1 MSGAQQ
7 AIEAFIEGRTDFQG
21 LQRRLKKTLGHDVE
35 LIHSLIGDLEGRRD
49 EGLLTP
55 ALFNIIESELHRQVE
70 REVAEDT
77 LPEAMPA
84 VSLQHDDTHPEKTL
98 PGFSGTG
105 TEVIRR
111 APGRSQ
117 PAEITADLS
126 PPAEAAD
133 APRPAAQPV
142 RARSPER
149 PPGARLFQGR
159 QALREGDLLAGRYQL
174 EATLGRGGLGIVY
187 RAVDERRGG
196 GGDQASVAIKVLRP
210 EYIGNDDARRML
222 EHEADQARRLSH
234 PNIIKVFDYDRD
246 GEVWFITMELLRGE
260 RLKTMLARR
269 HPEPLSGS
277 DARRIIR
284 AAADGLAHAHR
295 RGIVHGD
302 IKPSN
307 IFVPNS
313 GDVRLMDFG
322 QACGGDAGA
331 SPMPARTPAYCS
343 PERLGGN
350 GPSTRDDVF
359 ALGCVAYEALTG
371 HHPFAR
377 LAADEARAR
386 RMKLKRPAGVTGDEW
401 KALAGALAFAA
412 ESRPADASEFAR
424 RFFRGETGSKPAP
437 EPGGA
442 GTMALLG
449 AIALGGV
456 LGYLL
461 SVLVPADAW
470 LPVRG
475 SDAPRLEATAPDSDS
490 PVIDSAPEPG
500 AGRGDGETEWVA
512 PPELATVEIQS
523 EAAPAGNAADA
534 PAAGEPGPDPD
545 ARPASPDPASTV
557 SPPVS
562 AVVSG
567 PGTISLAV
575 EELRLSESDGVA
587 VVDFIRSGG
596 TEGSV
601 AVSYRTI
608 PVTADELS
616 DYAGVSWTEVRFAPG
631 QESARQFVPL
641 VGDSLAERTENFVV
655 EISRPRDGAALGA
668 VTRMRIVIV
677 DDD

>member
-7 AIEAFIEGRTDFQG
+7 AIEAFIEGRIDFQD
-21 LQRRLKKTLGHDVE
+21 LQRTLETTLGHDVE
-35 LIHSLIGDLEGRRD
+35 RVHSLIGDLEGRRD

-55 ALFNIIESELHRQVE
+55 ALFNIVESALRRQAE
-70 REVAEDT
+70 QEVADET
-77 LPEAMPA
+77 LPDAMPA
-84 VSLQHDDTHPEKTL
+84 VTLQYDDTRPEKTL
-98 PGFSGTG
+98 PGFSGTS
-105 TEVIRR
+105 TEVIQPVSKG
-111 APGRSQ
+111 AH
-117 PAEITADLS
+117 PAEITADLAPPRETRNPA
-126 PPAEAAD
+126 PPARGPE
-133 APRPAAQPV
+133 P
-142 RARSPER
+142 ARSPER

-187 RAVDERRGG
+187 RAVDELRGTDT
-196 GGDQASVAIKVLRP
+196 DQRGVAIKVLRP
-210 EYIGNDDARRML
+210 EYIGNDSARRML

-277 DARRIIR
+277 EARRIIR
-284 AAADGLAHAHR
+284 AAANGLAHAHQ

-302 IKPSN
+302 VKPSN

-322 QACGGDAGA
+322 QAAAVAGGDAGA

-343 PERLGGN
+343 PERLGGE

-386 RMKLKRPAGVTGDEW
+386 RMKLKRPAGVSGDEW
-401 KALAGALAFAA
+401 RALSASLAFAA
-412 ESRPADASEFAR
+412 ESRPADAAEFAR
-424 RFFRGETGSKPAP
+424 RFFGGGREKPSTERA
-437 EPGGA
+437 GA

-449 AIALGGV
+449 AIALGAV

-461 SVLVPADAW
+461 GVLVPADAW

-475 SDAPRLEATAPDSDS
+475 GSTARLETPAADPGSS
-490 PVIDSAPEPG
+490 QINPAPEPAAAP
-500 AGRGDGETEWVA
+500 AGEETEWVA
-512 PPELATVEIQS
+512 PPALATVEIQS
-523 EAAPAGNAADA
+523 EAGSTEMSPGAPAEAGPEDSAADEEA
-534 PAAGEPGPDPD
+534 VTEPP
-545 ARPASPDPASTV
+545 
-557 SPPVS
+557 PPVS
-562 AVVSG
+562 VAVSG
-567 PGTISLAV
+567 PGTIGLAQ
-575 EELRLSESDGVA
+575 EEIRLSESDGVA
-587 VVDFIRSGG
+587 VVDFLRSGG

-616 DYAGVSWTEVRFAPG
+616 DYAGVDWTEVRFAPG
-631 QESARQFVPL
+631 QETARQFVPL
-641 VGDSLAERTENFVV
+641 VGDSLSERTENFVV
-655 EISRPRDGAALGA
+655 EIGRPQDGAELGA
-668 VTRMRIVIV
+668 VTRMRIVIL